1 MQEKDKY
8 QKAKAKARKNGR
20 FKAIALLVLGIA
32 MLMFLVEPLTQS
44 VRIFSEN
51 LKIVPFYVSFILVPL
66 ATNARAAIAAII
78 AAKQKRHHTT
88 SLTFSQVCPPSPP
101 YNTIIITIRKS
112 LLTDYI

>member
-1 MQEKDKY
+1 MQKTSEY

-20 FKAIALLVLGIA
+20 FKAIALLLLGIS
-32 MLMFLVEPLTQS
+32 MLLVLVEPLTQS

-51 LKIVPFYVSFILVPL
+51 VKIAPFYVSFILVPL

-88 SLTFSQVCPPSPP
+88 SLTFSQVCLPL
-101 YNTIIITIRKS
+101 K
-112 LLTDYI
+112 